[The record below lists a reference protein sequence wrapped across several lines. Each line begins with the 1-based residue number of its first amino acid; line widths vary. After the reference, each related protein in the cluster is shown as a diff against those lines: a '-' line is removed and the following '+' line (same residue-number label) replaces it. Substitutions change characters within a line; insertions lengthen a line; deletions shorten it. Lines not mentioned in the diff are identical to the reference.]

1 MSHQSCD
8 WWSLLILFAQS
19 VSLSQVL
26 IIHSVWN
33 IEDKRRM
40 NLIRCFMGALGALSV
55 TVNLEREQS
64 LLCPFMLY
72 IQTPSVMCCFET
84 LQTNRVTAL
93 WLTLTLAGGQPKH
106 VWHWLCSTESNICHV
121 LFLCWIRQNHETS
134 NYLLC
139 VNTSSPTDDI
149 WGLLSNMKDSN
160 FNIYHLH
167 LQWKSIGQ
175 I

>member
-1 MSHQSCD
+1 MWLMVTIDPVRS
-8 WWSLLILFAQS
+8 I
-19 VSLSQVL
+19 
-26 IIHSVWN
+26 
-33 IEDKRRM
+33 
-40 NLIRCFMGALGALSV
+40 GV
-55 TVNLEREQS
+55 TVTSFNYTFCVKYRGQMKVESDKMILGGFRGTVSDSESGPRAS
-64 LLCPFMLY
+64 LQCPFMLY
-72 IQTPSVMCCFET
+72 IQTPSVMCCFEM

-106 VWHWLCSTESNICHV
+106 VWHWLCSTESNICPV
-121 LFLCWIRQNHETS
+121 LFLCWIRQNHKTS